1 MEKSFKVYPYRWI
14 VLLVFAL
21 LNGVIQLNWIAFA
34 PVTVD
39 SMKLYGVSAFWIV
52 LLSMSFM
59 IVYIFVS
66 VPASYIIDRYG
77 IRIGVG
83 TGALLTGV
91 FGYLRGMY
99 GDSYA
104 MVCISQFAL
113 AVAQPFIM
121 NAITKVAAEW
131 FPINERAT
139 ASGITALAQF
149 VGIIAAMAFTRP
161 LAASFLEPGATALTL
176 PAIKS
181 MLLVYGIVSVAS
193 GVLFLA
199 FAKDRPPTPPCEESE
214 TLRYSVSDGL
224 KFIFRQRD
232 MLLLLALF
240 FIGLG
245 MFNAI
250 TTYVDLLLF
259 SKGYVAG
266 GNQAGNVGAI
276 MMVSGVLG
284 AVVIPSLSDR
294 FRTRKFF
301 LVLCMTC
308 LMPGLIGLTF
318 CTGYTALMITS
329 SVFGF
334 FFMGAAPIGYQYAA
348 EVCNPAPESTS
359 QGMII
364 LSGQVSGTIFI
375 AVMAIA
381 GRVSMDV
388 FADASKASGSISLK
402 PFMETF
408 IVLGLLNIVFS
419 VLMKESSMI
428 RKDAVV

>member
-39 SMKLYGVSAFWIV
+39 SMKLYDVSAFWIV

-139 ASGITALAQF
+139 ASGITSPWH
-149 VGIIAAMAFTRP
+149 R
-161 LAASFLEPGATALTL
+161 ASSFSHSRKTGRQRRHARNPRRCATAF
-176 PAIKS
+176 P
-181 MLLVYGIVSVAS
+181 
-193 GVLFLA
+193 
-199 FAKDRPPTPPCEESE
+199 
-214 TLRYSVSDGL
+214 
-224 KFIFRQRD
+224 
-232 MLLLLALF
+232 
-240 FIGLG
+240 
-245 MFNAI
+245 
-250 TTYVDLLLF
+250 
-259 SKGYVAG
+259 
-266 GNQAGNVGAI
+266 
-276 MMVSGVLG
+276 
-284 AVVIPSLSDR
+284 
-294 FRTRKFF
+294 
-301 LVLCMTC
+301 
-308 LMPGLIGLTF
+308 
-318 CTGYTALMITS
+318 
-329 SVFGF
+329 
-334 FFMGAAPIGYQYAA
+334 MG
-348 EVCNPAPESTS
+348 
-359 QGMII
+359 
-364 LSGQVSGTIFI
+364 
-375 AVMAIA
+375 
-381 GRVSMDV
+381 
-388 FADASKASGSISLK
+388 
-402 PFMETF
+402 
-408 IVLGLLNIVFS
+408 
-419 VLMKESSMI
+419 
-428 RKDAVV
+428 